1 MKPRTMTRSPFR
13 RSPSP
18 ARPADMPRIAP
29 QTLRRAV
36 AALRRRGGP
45 CLDPSAASPCRSA
58 VFPSANHRAPMILL
72 TIALL
77 WQHMPRLRTSKISRI
92 AALCRKR
99 RAHTVSPKHKKC
111 KEIGRIAM
119 LGSPPLL
126 FHYQSS
132 LFSMKTTNP
141 NPWPIGTRFG
151 SYCFVRRLPSGSLA
165 LFG

>member
-1 MKPRTMTRSPFR
+1 MKPRMMTRFPFR

-29 QTLRRAV
+29 RKHSDVLCV

-45 CLDPSAASPCRSA
+45 CAGPCITMPFSG
-58 VFPSANHRAPMILL
+58 FPSANHRAPMILL

-119 LGSPPLL
+119 LGSPSLL